1 MNSQPMPEPVY
12 TSKQEIEREAQALLR
27 RYRAYGWSEGQ
38 AEQSAAEFYAYQ
50 MHLLKRR
57 EAVRG

>member
-12 TSKQEIEREAQALLR
+12 TSGREVEQAAREYYERA
-27 RYRAYGWSEGQ
+27 RAYGWSEGQ